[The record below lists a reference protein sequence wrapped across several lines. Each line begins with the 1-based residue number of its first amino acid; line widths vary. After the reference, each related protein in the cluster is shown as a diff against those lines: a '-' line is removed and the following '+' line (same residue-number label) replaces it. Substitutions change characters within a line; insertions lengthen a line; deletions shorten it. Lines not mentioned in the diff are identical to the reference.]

1 MTPMPQHLQARLG
14 AFIAEEVMS
23 SVRHSV
29 VNDLTALAAL
39 CYRLKIEHL
48 VRIDDQG
55 AARSA
60 HDLLDNIQAYVGTAS
75 RRLALSFVPEPAA
88 APPALDARATVAAT
102 ATRMPAPPGVSVDV
116 AGGDPLAL
124 HIDEPDLELAVA
136 CLLANAY
143 DAIADTGGQLRV
155 RCEPD
160 GPQNI
165 RIDVEQDGAPM
176 KDKVR
181 ARIFEPFFS
190 TKPGHLG
197 VGLNVA
203 RRIAGRWGGT
213 LELAT
218 DSPRGV
224 VSTLSLP
231 VTPPRTSSSNH

>member
-1 MTPMPQHLQARLG
+1 MTALPQHLQGRLS
-14 AFIAEEVMS
+14 AFVAEEVMS

-75 RRLALSFVPEPAA
+75 RRLALSFVPEPAPM
-88 APPALDARATVAAT
+88 PPALDARATLAAVAS
-102 ATRMPAPPGVSVDV
+102 RMPAPAGVSVEIPGEGPV
-116 AGGDPLAL
+116 SI
-124 HIDEPDLELAVA
+124 HIDGPDLELAVA

-143 DAIADTGGQLRV
+143 DAVSATGGPIRL
-155 RCEPD
+155 RCEQD

-176 KDKVR
+176 GAKVR
-181 ARIFEPFFS
+181 QRVFEPFFS

-218 DSPRGV
+218 EQSKGV

-231 VTPPRTSSSNH
+231 VTPPRISNH

>member
-75 RRLALSFVPEPAA
+75 RRLALSFVPEPAPQ
-88 APPALDARATVAAT
+88 PPALDARATVKGIAS
-102 ATRMPAPPGVSVDV
+102 RMPAPPGVSVT
-116 AGGDPLAL
+116 GPGPEPLPL
-124 HIDEPDLELAVA
+124 QIDEPDLELAVA
-136 CLLANAY
+136 CLLSNAY
-143 DAIADTGGQLRV
+143 DALATTGGEVRV
-155 RCEPD
+155 RCEPE
-160 GPQNI
+160 GHQNV
-165 RIDVEQDGAPM
+165 RIEIAHEGTPM
-176 KDKVR
+176 GDKVR

-213 LELAT
+213 LEVAT
-218 DSPRGV
+218 AAPRGV
-224 VSTLSLP
+224 VATLSLP
-231 VTPPRTSSSNH
+231 VTPPRISNH

>member
-23 SVRHSV
+23 TVRHSV

-48 VRIDDQG
+48 VRIDDQS

-88 APPALDARATVAAT
+88 QPPSLDARAIVAAV
-102 ATRMPAPPGVSVDV
+102 AARMPPPEGVTVTTA
-116 AGGDPLAL
+116 AGEPVSIQ
-124 HIDEPDLELAVA
+124 IDGHDLELAVA

-143 DAIADTGGQLRV
+143 DAVSAGGGALRL

-160 GPQNI
+160 GTQNI

-176 KDKVR
+176 GAKVR
-181 ARIFEPFFS
+181 ARVFEPFFS

-218 DSPRGV
+218 DTPRGV

-231 VTPPRTSSSNH
+231 VTPPRASNH

>member
-1 MTPMPQHLQARLG
+1 MTPVPQHLQARLG

-75 RRLALSFVPEPAA
+75 RRMALTFVPEPAA
-88 APPALDARATVAAT
+88 QPAPLDARATVAAI
-102 ATRMPAPPGVSVDV
+102 AKRMPPPAGVSIQ
-116 AGGDPLAL
+116 APTGEPLPL
-124 HIDEPDLELAVA
+124 HVDEPDLELAVA
-136 CLLANAY
+136 CLLGNAY
-143 DAIADTGGQLRV
+143 DAVAVTGGELRV

-160 GPQNI
+160 GPQNV
-165 RIDVEQDGAPM
+165 RIEIQQDGPPLGA
-176 KDKVR
+176 KVR

-213 LELAT
+213 LELAA
-218 DSPRGV
+218 DAPRGV

-231 VTPPRTSSSNH
+231 VSPARISNH